1 MTIHGLSDKDF
12 GNISQWKAPLKENAR
27 KKNPNLMQIVYGAS
41 GSSATPLISENH
53 DISDDEEDDEDF
65 FKPKGEQSKVCHLKS
80 VQNLV
85 ISCSWKGISQ
95 SLFFI

>member
-1 MTIHGLSDKDF
+1 M
-12 GNISQWKAPLKENAR
+12 KEKAR

-41 GSSATPLISENH
+41 GSSATPLINENH
-53 DISDDEEDDEDF
+53 DISDDEESDDEDF

-85 ISCSWKGISQ
+85 ILSCSWKGISQ
-95 SLFFI
+95 SLFFHINPESGW